1 MQRAK
6 VAGGQSWQLLQDWSP
21 PHSPSISDALHRLL
35 QPKCAPGAALWSAP
49 ALESRAL
56 GICHTSSPD
65 FILLIL
71 GTTVDLKM
79 GGTKKPKKTQK
90 SKTKKNLQRSDYF
103 FHSNCSKAWT
113 FSEITSLLKTIF
125 PPCVQS
131 KVPFLPTAYKRRL
144 IHKLKGK
151 LHSSQALVQRIIFS
165 KKHLHHNC
173 CLRPDPCRMRTQ

>member
-1 MQRAK
+1 MC
-6 VAGGQSWQLLQDWSP
+6 SWGTSVECSCPGEQGSGHLPHQFSWFHLAYSWDNCGFKNGRNKKSP
-21 PHSPSISDALHRLL
+21 
-35 QPKCAPGAALWSAP
+35 
-49 ALESRAL
+49 
-56 GICHTSSPD
+56 
-65 FILLIL
+65 
-71 GTTVDLKM
+71 
-79 GGTKKPKKTQK
+79 KKPKKAKQTN
-90 SKTKKNLQRSDYF
+90 KNLQRSDYF

-173 CLRPDPCRMRTQ
+173 CLRPDPCRMRTQWVISFQMTSVSS

>member
-6 VAGGQSWQLLQDWSP
+6 VAGGQSSQLLQDWSP

-35 QPKCAPGAALWSAP
+35 QPKCAPGAPLWSAP

-71 GTTVDLKM
+71 GTTVDLKI
-79 GGTKKPKKTQK
+79 GGTKKAQKNPKKQNK
-90 SKTKKNLQRSDYF
+90 QKKNLQRSDYF

-113 FSEITSLLKTIF
+113 FSEITSLLKTISPPVFNLKYLFF
-125 PPCVQS
+125 PQPI
-131 KVPFLPTAYKRRL
+131 KE
-144 IHKLKGK
+144 
-151 LHSSQALVQRIIFS
+151 
-165 KKHLHHNC
+165 
-173 CLRPDPCRMRTQ
+173 D